1 MFYRFLSKRFG
12 FWDGGGLL
20 WRFWIGI
27 VVKMVAM
34 DLFRSEEMSL
44 VQLIIP
50 AESAH
55 DTVTYL
61 AELGLIQFKDVR
73 ICPLPVCL

>member
-1 MFYRFLSKRFG
+1 
-12 FWDGGGLL
+12 
-20 WRFWIGI
+20 
-27 VVKMVAM
+27 MVAM

-61 AELGLIQFKDVR
+61 AELGLLQFKDVS
-73 ICPLPVCL
+73 CCTVFPLLAYVASIVNSFGDRLIVV

>member
-1 MFYRFLSKRFG
+1 
-12 FWDGGGLL
+12 
-20 WRFWIGI
+20 
-27 VVKMVAM
+27 MVAM

-61 AELGLIQFKDVR
+61 AELGLLQFKDVSAR
-73 ICPLPVCL
+73 SPLPSLLSHLFCAPRSV

>member
-1 MFYRFLSKRFG
+1 
-12 FWDGGGLL
+12 
-20 WRFWIGI
+20 
-27 VVKMVAM
+27 MVAM

-55 DTVTYL
+55 DTITYL
-61 AELGLIQFKDVR
+61 AELGLLQFKDVSDW
-73 ICPLPVCL
+73 LTFFFFFSLVAFVC